1 MKKPSG
7 NNDFDVIPTKDNLVD
22 NLMTKIVELE
32 KEIITYKRIIE
43 DNDIDVSEY
52 GIIISDAE
60 YICALQIRKLKEIA
74 EQAAFT
80 EEEAR
85 ILEILHKNLLRAR
98 GQEVDK
104 DKRGKKSKPVD
115 IDKLLKIVNNE

>member
-1 MKKPSG
+1 MKKQSG
-7 NNDFDVIPTKDNLVD
+7 NGHNFDIIETKDNLVD
-22 NLMTKIVELE
+22 NLMLKNVELE
-32 KEIITYKRIIE
+32 KEIIKLKKIIE
-43 DNDIDVSEY
+43 ENEIEVDDD
-52 GIIISDAE
+52 IIISDAE

-74 EQAAFT
+74 ETSAFT

-85 ILEILHKNLLRAR
+85 ILEIMHKNLLRAR

-104 DKRGKKSKPVD
+104 EKKGRKAKPID

>member
-22 NLMTKIVELE
+22 NLMSKIVELE